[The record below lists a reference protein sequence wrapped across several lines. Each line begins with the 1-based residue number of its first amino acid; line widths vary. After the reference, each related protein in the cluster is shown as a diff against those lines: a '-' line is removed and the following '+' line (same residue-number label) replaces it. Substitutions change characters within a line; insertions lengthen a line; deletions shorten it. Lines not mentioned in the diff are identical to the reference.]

1 MLTETRTEL
10 AVMKRF
16 VRSVFRNELSIGL
29 IALAIFVIL
38 FLTSC
43 GGGSSVRPEAIATQ
57 YAVSAKSDKLN
68 TEIVQKTLE
77 YRHTFTIADYKI
89 GPEDLLEIDVFQ
101 VPDLKTLARVSAK
114 GYIKLPLID
123 GIEAGG
129 LTVSELESLLAERL
143 KKYVKEPVVTVFVK
157 DFRSQQ
163 ISILGSVKEPR
174 VYYVTGQKYLLDML
188 SLAGGVSQEAGTV
201 CIIQRVSGKTSPES
215 GREYIERIVIDLDEL
230 LIKGK
235 AELNVAVTS
244 GDTIHVPQSG
254 IFFVDGGVQGPG
266 SFPLK
271 GKTTVTQAISLAKG
285 MSYEAS
291 SSDIKIY
298 RDNGN
303 PEREVI
309 KVSYDAILD
318 GKQPDFELRDKDI
331 VLVGK
336 SAFKAFIKGLAGGLN
351 FGAFTL
357 GKGF

>member
-1 MLTETRTEL
+1 MQLGNRIEPYM
-10 AVMKRF
+10 MKRL
-16 VRSVFRNELSIGL
+16 VRNVFRNELSIGL

-38 FLTSC
+38 FLNSC
-43 GGGSSVRPEAIATQ
+43 AGNSVRADSIASQ
-57 YAVSAKSDKLN
+57 YAVSVKSDQLN
-68 TEIVQKTLE
+68 AEIAQKTLE
-77 YRHTFTIADYKI
+77 YRKTFTIADYKI

-129 LTVSELESLLAERL
+129 LTVSELESMLAERL
-143 KKYVKEPVVTVFVK
+143 KKYLKEPVVTVFVK

-163 ISILGSVKEPR
+163 ISILGQVKEPR
-174 VYYVTGQKYLLDML
+174 VYYVTGQKYLLDIL
-188 SLAGGVSQEAGTV
+188 SLAGGVTPNAGSV
-201 CIIQRVSGKTSPES
+201 CIIQRVSAQKSPDSGK
-215 GREYIERIVIDLDEL
+215 EYIERIVIDLDEL
-230 LIKGK
+230 LINGK
-235 AELNVAVTS
+235 AELNIAVNS

-271 GKTTVTQAISLAKG
+271 GKTTLTQAISLAKG
-285 MSYEAS
+285 MSYEAV
-291 SSDIKIY
+291 SSDVKIY
-298 RDNGN
+298 RDNGK

-309 KVSYDAILD
+309 TLSYDSILD
-318 GKQPDFELRDKDI
+318 SKEPDYEIKDKDI
-331 VLVGK
+331 IIVGK
-336 SAFKAFIKGLAGGLN
+336 SGFKAFIKGLAAGMN